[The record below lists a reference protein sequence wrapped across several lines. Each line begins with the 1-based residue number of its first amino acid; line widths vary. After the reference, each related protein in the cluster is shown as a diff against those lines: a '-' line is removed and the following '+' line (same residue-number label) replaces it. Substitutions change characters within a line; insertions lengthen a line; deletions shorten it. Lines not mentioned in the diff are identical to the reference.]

1 MYSCKIIQTEKYVF
15 IMIRKQSEKHILEK
29 NYQSLFIRSNM
40 DQRMRKEMVI
50 LPEEKDDLISLMKK

>member
-1 MYSCKIIQTEKYVF
+1 
-15 IMIRKQSEKHILEK
+15 MIRKQSEKHILEK

-50 LPEEKDDLISLMKK
+50 LPEEKDDLISLMKKWNLFTAYDIFQP